1 MKNLNNKNDRSGFT
15 LIEVIVVLI
24 IVGILAAIA
33 LPSLFRNIDKS
44 KSQAA
49 FAAFEQYKI
58 AMEMCLN
65 THINNEAVCSSTSG
79 LSTAVPWPANTTQF
93 NYGGVN
99 PANALSNGSG
109 TSAATPSVVASI
121 VNGLAGDTLTLT
133 RATNGTWGTQCTGMF
148 YGVC

>member
-1 MKNLNNKNDRSGFT
+1 MKNSNNNNRSGFT

-58 AMEMCLN
+58 AMEMCLD
-65 THINNEAVCSSTSG
+65 THINNEAVCSASSG
-79 LSTAVPWPANTTQF
+79 LSTAVPWPVTTAQFAYAGTSPVNT
-93 NYGGVN
+93 V
-99 PANALSNGSG
+99 SNGSG
-109 TSAATPSVVASI
+109 TSAARPSVVASI

-133 RATNGTWGTQCTGMF
+133 RGTNGTWGTQCTGMF